1 MVALLLLGLV
11 PADSPSETSLEAEV
25 VIAGKLESGDL
36 TQRRLVVSC
45 AGAIRVKVDVPEG
58 SRINVNGVGYN
69 TMTVISRTLA
79 RPGELDVTIRRLPGG
94 GGKLDIIIHN
104 KLNLMSEAEYLRL
117 TGTPP

>member
-1 MVALLLLGLV
+1 MLAIVLLGLV
-11 PADSPSETSLEAEV
+11 PADSPSDISSETEA
-25 VIAGKLESGDL
+25 VIVGKLESGDL
-36 TQRRLVVSC
+36 TRRRIIVSC

-58 SRINVNGVGYN
+58 SRISVNGVGYN

-79 RPGELDVTIRRLPGG
+79 RPGELDVTIKRIPGG
-94 GGKLDIIIHN
+94 GGKLNIIIHN